1 MEKDLRKFFSKY
13 TSMSN
18 IKTDQ
23 LPKCEQDI
31 EKVLELIDSGEFSR
45 VEFDLDDYRRG
56 LAYFFGIG
64 DVRDDEAGLT
74 YLKAAADA
82 EHEGLRNA
90 DAMNMYGFSCY
101 HTSINS
107 KELPQKQAWYEKQAF
122 KYFAEAAKL
131 GQTEAVFNLGVCYME
146 GKCTEENTELGLQFV
161 EEAVEKGH
169 PRAALYLEE
178 YKAKAGLGPQVER
191 AAPKEE
197 VFEKI
202 LTEMRR
208 EADGGPI
215 YVTGLFNDIFLE
227 QGYQWVK
234 NAGLGWICSKDNGKS
249 YLISESELGEIEEM
263 LR

>member
-1 MEKDLRKFFSKY
+1 MERDLRRFFSKY

-31 EKVLELIDSGEFSR
+31 EEVLKLIDSGEFGQ
-45 VEFDLDDYRRG
+45 VEFKLDDYKRG

-64 DVRDDEAGLT
+64 DIRDDEAGLSH
-74 YLKAAADA
+74 LKAAADA
-82 EHEGLRNA
+82 ENEGLRNA
-90 DAMNMYGFSCY
+90 DAMNMYGFACY

-107 KELPQKQAWYEKQAF
+107 KEVPQKQAWYEKQAL

-131 GQTEAVFNLGVCYME
+131 GQTEALFNLGVCYLE
-146 GKCTEENTELGLQFV
+146 GKCTEENTTLGLQFIQ
-161 EEAVEKGH
+161 EAVDKVH

-178 YKAKAGLGPQVER
+178 YKAKEGLGPQIDRE
-191 AAPKEE
+191 APKEE
-197 VFEKI
+197 TFERI

-234 NAGLGWICSKDNGKS
+234 NASLGWICSKDNGKS
-249 YLISESELGEIEEM
+249 YLISESELGVIEK
-263 LR
+263 LLL